1 MDRLDYFDIKPAGME
16 AYLRN
21 YGYHFSKKM
30 YEWAVS
36 MMKDRNKQPVKTME
50 QDEFKT
56 LLANNGINVEFQ
68 GYDGPYVY
76 AMAKADFFGSSLP
89 NEMSV
94 LKFVSDYL
102 GDPDGYESVA
112 FNRFYADTI
121 AKGIAIIWE
130 DVI

>member
-1 MDRLDYFDIKPAGME
+1 ME

-50 QDEFKT
+50 RDEFKT

-94 LKFVSDYL
+94 LKFVSDAL
-102 GDPDGYESVA
+102 ASDQAHHLNDAVVL
-112 FNRFYADTI
+112 D
-121 AKGIAIIWE
+121 AKSNQFDLFLFHCSI
-130 DVI
+130 VL

>member
-1 MDRLDYFDIKPAGME
+1 ME

-50 QDEFKT
+50 RDEFKT

-102 GDPDGYESVA
+102 GDPDGYESVS